1 MYESVEALAYE
12 LEAAGRRATGASRD
26 TMTSAYQRG
35 MAQLGGTAAGE
46 RLGEWVRSAGGVAS
60 QVPFLSWQADLVAAR
75 HGTDEL
81 VRQVKQLPVTDP
93 RAGVVA
99 IQLVEALDAVR
110 RERLAIRAVTALAN
124 PMSVA
129 TSTLVMAAGRLG
141 HVDQARPLLVRRA
154 HTIAARQR
162 GGVEE
167 RFVAAHV
174 LARAYLAGGKPHHS
188 LRFAVDA
195 AQLARQAADESSD
208 AVDRAPTARERLR
221 AGAGTGVLGALTTA
235 RQVATDLLV
244 PTYEHLPAA
253 ERWRR
258 RCGAALVTAAWA
270 HLALGQSDR
279 AVDAASTAVRLGH
292 SMGYTPQAAALPATG
307 VSVRRRQDLLKLVEG
322 VDRREYTGTRR
333 GDSGTALNLT
343 ALQAKKAV
351 GLVRRRKR
359 RWPDTGPGRSTKVQT
374 GE

>member
-26 TMTSAYQRG
+26 TMTSAYQQG
-35 MAQLGGTAAGE
+35 MARLGATAAGE

-60 QVPFLSWQADLVAAR
+60 QVPLLSWQADLVAAR
-75 HGTDEL
+75 HGIDEL

-110 RERLAIRAVTALAN
+110 RERLAIRAAMAFAN
-124 PMSVA
+124 PVSVA
-129 TSTLVMAAGRLG
+129 TSTLVLTAGRLG
-141 HVDQARPLLVRRA
+141 HVDRARPLLVRRA
-154 HTIAARQR
+154 HAIAARQR

-174 LARAYLAGGKPHHS
+174 LARAYLAGGKPQHS

-195 AQLARQAADESSD
+195 AQLARRAADESSD
-208 AVDRAPTARERLR
+208 AVDQPATARERLR
-221 AGAGTGVLGALTTA
+221 AGAGAGVLGALMTA
-235 RQVATDLLV
+235 KQVAADLLV
-244 PTYEHLPAA
+244 PTYEHLPAT

-292 SMGYTPQAAALPATG
+292 SMGHSPRPPRSPPPASACGDAKTCCASSRESTGGSTPARGAA
-307 VSVRRRQDLLKLVEG
+307 
-322 VDRREYTGTRR
+322 
-333 GDSGTALNLT
+333 TA
-343 ALQAKKAV
+343 A
-351 GLVRRRKR
+351 
-359 RWPDTGPGRSTKVQT
+359 PPST
-374 GE
+374 